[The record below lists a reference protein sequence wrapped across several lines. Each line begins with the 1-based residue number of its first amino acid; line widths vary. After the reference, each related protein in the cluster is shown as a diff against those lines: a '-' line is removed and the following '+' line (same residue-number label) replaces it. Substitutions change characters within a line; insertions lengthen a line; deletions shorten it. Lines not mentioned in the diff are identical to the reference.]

1 MINRILMELYDDYEK
16 NNIESL
22 IEFARKTFPSDGT
35 DKLFIGCTLILFS
48 RCGGYKARYGATREA
63 LLSVV
68 LSAKE
73 KIGNTNLLTFYL
85 DRVNTKKGI
94 NKYLKDIVND
104 KHVDQYVNLIIKYLE
119 QFKPDFISEIK
130 QNKNLGNYLNRIKG
144 GEEK

>member
-73 KIGNTNLLTFYL
+73 KIGNTL
-85 DRVNTKKGI
+85 
-94 NKYLKDIVND
+94 NK
-104 KHVDQYVNLIIKYLE
+104 
-119 QFKPDFISEIK
+119 SEFF
-130 QNKNLGNYLNRIKG
+130 
-144 GEEK
+144 

>member
-35 DKLFIGCTLILFS
+35 EKLFIGCTLILFS
-48 RCGGYKARYGATREA
+48 RCSGYKARYSATREA
-63 LLSVV
+63 LFSIV

-73 KIGNTNLLTFYL
+73 KVGNASLLAFYL

-104 KHVDQYVNLIIKYLE
+104 KHINQYANLIIEYLE
-119 QFKPDFISEIK
+119 QFKPDFIAEIK
-130 QNKNLGNYLNRIKG
+130 QNKNLDNYLNSIRK
-144 GEEK
+144 EK